1 MAIRRDEL
9 RKEEKETLI
18 DTIELLNA
26 RVNSLEKQVRELKK
40 LLQLPSEEAV
50 RVEKTPKNSS
60 KPSGTSYKG
69 QVTKRVVQKRGPK
82 VGHVGQSRA
91 NSVADEVV
99 DCRAKQCGE
108 CGEVLEG
115 LAQQVTGSRQ
125 VIDIPPFASTVREA
139 RCYEVDCPNCGAR
152 QRGTYPEGFEAGQ
165 TFGPRLEQV
174 VLYLHHAH
182 PLSYQR
188 VQHIV
193 RDLYGLHLSV
203 GALVNMVQRHA
214 QVVDRAAEEIRQQV
228 KQAAVVG
235 CDETNVR
242 VAGQNCWQW
251 VFQTAQWVY
260 MRIHPRRAGTVIGE
274 VLQEAVPD
282 VWVSDLGSMQLDNP
296 AQQLQV
302 CLAHQVR
309 DLQYAIDAYRCRWAY
324 RLQALLL
331 QAIRLGQ
338 RRQDMAAPHFT
349 SQRQRVHQQL
359 QALLAVY
366 PNNPDSQ
373 RLHARFTKHQASLFV
388 FLQRPDVPPT
398 NNASEQALRN
408 SVIYR
413 KVTGGFRTA
422 AGAHFYANLVSIL
435 ESARRQHRNFF
446 EALALILS
454 GQPLFFPQRE

>member
-1 MAIRRDEL
+1 MATARDDL
-9 RKEEKETLI
+9 RKEDKETLI
-18 DTIELLNA
+18 DTIELLKG

-40 LLQLPSEEAV
+40 LLQLPSEGAV
-50 RVEKTPKNSS
+50 RVEKSPKNSS
-60 KPSGTSYKG
+60 KPSGASYKG
-69 QVTKRVVQKRGPK
+69 QLPKRVPQKRGPK

-91 NSVADEVV
+91 NSAADEVV
-99 DCRAKQCGE
+99 DCRARQCSE
-108 CGEVLEG
+108 CGEVLEELG
-115 LAQQVTGSRQ
+115 QRLVGSRQ
-125 VIDIPPFASTVREA
+125 VIEIPPFMYTVREA
-139 RCYEVDCPNCGAR
+139 RCYEVDCPTCGER
-152 QRGTYPEGFEAGQ
+152 QRGTYPAGFEAGQ
-165 TFGPRLEQV
+165 TFGARLEQV

-193 RDLYGLHLSV
+193 RDLYGLDLSV
-203 GALVNMVQRHA
+203 GTLVNMVQRYA
-214 QVVDRAAEEIRQQV
+214 EVVHQAAEEIRQQV

-235 CDETNVR
+235 SDETRVR
-242 VAGQNCWQW
+242 IDGQNCWQW
-251 VFQTAQWVY
+251 VFQTGQWVY
-260 MRIHPRRAGTVIGE
+260 MRIHQRRAGTVIDE
-274 VLQEAVPD
+274 VLQDATPE

-296 AQQLQV
+296 AGQLQV

-309 DLQYAIDAYRCRWAY
+309 DLQYAIDAYRCGWAY
-324 RLQALLL
+324 RLQTLLL

-338 RRQDMAAPHFT
+338 HRQDIDPLHFT
-349 SQRQRVHQQL
+349 AQRRRVHHQL
-359 QALLAVY
+359 QDLLAVY

-388 FLQRPDVPPT
+388 FLLRPDVPPT

-422 AGAHFYANLVSIL
+422 AGASFYAALVSIL

-446 EALALILS
+446 DTLALILA
-454 GQPLFFPQRE
+454 GQSLFFSRRE

>member
-1 MAIRRDEL
+1 MGTQREEL
-9 RKEEKETLI
+9 RQEDKERLI

-40 LLQLPSEEAV
+40 LLQLPSEAAV

-60 KPSGTSYKG
+60 KPSGSSYKA
-69 QVTKRVVQKRGPK
+69 QLPKRVAQKRGPK

-91 NSVADEVV
+91 NSPADEVV
-99 DCRAKQCGE
+99 DCQAKQCSE

-115 LAQQVTGSRQ
+115 LAQRVIGSRQ
-125 VIDIPPFASTVREA
+125 VIEIPPFAYTVREA

-152 QRGTYPEGFEAGQ
+152 QRGTYPAGFEAGQ
-165 TFGPRLEQV
+165 TFGARLEQV

-188 VQHIV
+188 VQHIM

-214 QVVDRAAEEIRQQV
+214 EVVHTAAEEIRQQV

-235 CDETNVR
+235 SDETSVR
-242 VAGQNCWQW
+242 INGQNCWQW

-260 MRIHPRRAGTVIGE
+260 MRIHQRRASSVIGE
-274 VLQEAVPD
+274 VLQEAQPE
-282 VWVSDLGSMQLDNP
+282 VWVSDLGPMQLDNP
-296 AQQLQV
+296 AGQLQV
-302 CLAHQVR
+302 CLAHQGR

-324 RLQALLL
+324 RLQALLW

-338 RRQDMAAPHFT
+338 RRQDMVPQHFT
-349 SQRQRVHQQL
+349 TQRLRVHQQL
-359 QALLAVY
+359 QDLLAIY

-388 FLQRPDVPPT
+388 FLHRSDVPPT

-413 KVTGGFRTA
+413 KLTGGFRTFS
-422 AGAHFYANLVSIL
+422 GAHVYADLLSIL
-435 ESARRQHRNFF
+435 ESARRQHRSFF
-446 EALALILS
+446 DTLALILS
-454 GQPLFFPQRE
+454 GQPLFLPLRE